1 MLACHKKSEGREY
14 IITDF
19 PWGYDYMKNRVL
31 ITGLGIISPIGNSI
45 SEFWQALLS
54 GKSGIDYIK
63 NFDATNFETKFAA
76 EVKGLDVNNHL
87 DRKEARRMDK
97 FCQYAVI
104 AAQSALDDSGLQ
116 LDQEDKEKIGV
127 IIGSGIGGMETF
139 EREYRNYFD
148 KGPKKISPFFIPMMI
163 PDIASGHISIRF
175 GLKGP
180 NYSTISACASSSHAI
195 GNSFRAI
202 QVGEVDVMVTGGS
215 EATVTPM
222 CVGGFNAMK
231 ALSTR
236 NHEPQKASRPFDAER
251 DGFVIGEGSGILVL
265 ESETHAINRG
275 AKIYGEIVGA
285 GFTADA
291 FHITAPAPDGEGAKR
306 AMQNALRD
314 AHLSIE
320 EVDYINAHG
329 TSTLFNDKIETLA
342 IKNLFGDRAYKIP
355 ISSTKSM
362 IGHLLGASG
371 SLELIATILTIRSN
385 KIHPTINYEVPDPE
399 CDLNYTPNKSIDK
412 TVDIAISNS
421 FGFGGHNVCLIAK
434 KYPL

>member
-1 MLACHKKSEGREY
+1 
-14 IITDF
+14 
-19 PWGYDYMKNRVL
+19 MKNRVL

-54 GKSGIDYIK
+54 GTSGIDYIK

-116 LDQEDKEKIGV
+116 LDQEDKERIGV

-139 EREYRNYFD
+139 EREYHNYFD
-148 KGPKKISPFFIPMMI
+148 KGPRKISPFFIPMMI

-202 QVGEVDVMVTGGS
+202 QAGEVDVMVTGGS

-265 ESETHAINRG
+265 ESETHALNRG

-291 FHITAPAPDGEGAKR
+291 FHITAPAPDGDGAKR
-306 AMQNALRD
+306 AMENALRD

-329 TSTLFNDKIETLA
+329 TSTLFNDKIESLA

-371 SLELIATILTIRSN
+371 SLELIATILTICSSI
-385 KIHPTINYEVPDPE
+385 IHPTINYEVPDPE

-421 FGFGGHNVCLIAK
+421 FGFGGHNVSLIAK

>member
-1 MLACHKKSEGREY
+1 
-14 IITDF
+14 
-19 PWGYDYMKNRVL
+19 MKNRVL
-31 ITGLGIISPIGNSI
+31 ITGIGIISPVGNSI
-45 SEFWQALLS
+45 SDFWQALVS

-63 NFDATNFETKFAA
+63 NFDTTGFDTTFAA
-76 EVKGLDVNNHL
+76 EVKDLDVTNHL

-104 AAQSALDDSGLQ
+104 ASQHAVDDSGLK
-116 LDQEDKEKIGV
+116 LDQEDKERIGV

-163 PDIASGHISIRF
+163 PDIAPGHISIRF

-195 GNSFRAI
+195 GNAFRAI
-202 QVGEVDVMVTGGS
+202 QTGEVDVMVTGGS

-222 CVGGFNAMK
+222 GVGGFNAMK

-251 DGFVIGEGSGILVL
+251 DGFVIGEGAGILVL
-265 ESETHAINRG
+265 ESETHALNRG

-306 AMQNALRD
+306 AMENALRD
-314 AHLSIE
+314 AHISIE

-342 IKNLFGDRAYKIP
+342 IKNVFGDRAYKIP

>member
-1 MLACHKKSEGREY
+1 
-14 IITDF
+14 
-19 PWGYDYMKNRVL
+19 MKNRVL

-116 LDQEDKEKIGV
+116 FDQEDKEKIGV

-202 QVGEVDVMVTGGS
+202 QTGEVDVMVTGGS

-265 ESETHAINRG
+265 ESETHALNRG

-291 FHITAPAPDGEGAKR
+291 FHITAPVPDGEGATR
-306 AMQNALRD
+306 AMKNALRD
-314 AHLSIE
+314 AHLSID

-385 KIHPTINYEVPDPE
+385 IIHPTINYEVPDPE

-421 FGFGGHNVCLIAK
+421 FGFGGHNVCLIVK